1 MSSWL
6 QRLAARA
13 LGQAPTVRP
22 IVGGRAPP
30 VPARVV
36 LPDASPDAAPTA
48 APAETLRDVAPP
60 FAANPLQARSHREPR
75 TPAVLQRP
83 SPAAMRPAP
92 RPTPVPEVGGEA
104 SPAAAAPERD
114 RAPVADRFAL
124 LLPVTPSTSPSSPA
138 SPSRG
143 PRAVPRPTK
152 PDTPAPA
159 REELTEVH
167 VSIGR
172 IELTAVQDAPRP
184 RREPARTRK
193 PQSLEE
199 YLKRREAE
207 RR

>member
-22 IVGGRAPP
+22 IVGWHAPP

-36 LPDASPDAAPTA
+36 LPDASPDA
-48 APAETLRDVAPP
+48 APP

-104 SPAAAAPERD
+104 SPAAATRAAAAAPERD
-114 RAPVADRFAL
+114 RAPVADRFAPL

-143 PRAVPRPTK
+143 PRAVPRPRK

-159 REELTEVH
+159 REEVTEVH

-172 IELTAVQDAPRP
+172 IELTALQDAPRP